1 MKSIKEIQ
9 QEIKI
14 ENQSVDNNKEIQDAV
29 LKICNLVE
37 NKIKRTI
44 ADDASHNEL
53 SVEICIKIKDI
64 DLPEDSSTANYSKI
78 IFEKVMDKIA
88 EAGYKDNGSS
98 YSAYMLFIKVWIYPF
113 TDNELKELD
122 KYIDSDIYFGIGIGL
137 SAGIATIMLFVIM
150 LLGTTITY
158 NIYTILLIGFIW
170 AGLSALGVFTM
181 RYLFNKKIT
190 DQKELRASII
200 RRRVKDYSKEN

>member
-9 QEIKI
+9 QDIKT
-14 ENQSVDNNKEIQDAV
+14 ENQNIDNNNEIQDAV
-29 LKICNLVE
+29 LKICNIVE
-37 NKIKRTI
+37 DKVKRTV

-53 SVEICIKIKDI
+53 SVEVCIKIKDI
-64 DLPEDSSTANYSKI
+64 DLPEDSSTANYSRI

-98 YSAYMLFIKVWIYPF
+98 YSAYMIFIKIWIYPF

-122 KYIDSDIYFGIGIGL
+122 RYIDSDIYSKIGVGISGGVALI
-137 SAGIATIMLFVIM
+137 ILFVIAI
-150 LLGTTITY
+150 LGTTITY
-158 NIYTILLIGFIW
+158 NLYTVLLIGFIW
-170 AGLSALGVFTM
+170 AGLSAAGAFLM
-181 RYLFNKKIT
+181 RYLFNKKIA

>member
-9 QEIKI
+9 QDIKT
-14 ENQSVDNNKEIQDAV
+14 ENQNIDNNKEIQDAV
-29 LKICNLVE
+29 LKICNIVE
-37 NKIKRTI
+37 DKVKRTV

-53 SVEICIKIKDI
+53 SVEVCIKIKDI
-64 DLPEDSSTANYSKI
+64 DLPEDSSTANYSRI

-98 YSAYMLFIKVWIYPF
+98 YSAYMIFIKVWIYPF

-122 KYIDSDIYFGIGIGL
+122 RYIDSDIYSKIGVGISGGVALI
-137 SAGIATIMLFVIM
+137 ILFVIAI
-150 LLGTTITY
+150 LGTTITY
-158 NIYTILLIGFIW
+158 NLYTALLIGFIW
-170 AGLSALGVFTM
+170 AGLSAAGAFLM
-181 RYLFNKKIT
+181 RYLFNKKIA

>member
-9 QEIKI
+9 QDIRT
-14 ENQSVDNNKEIQDAV
+14 ENQNVDNNKEIQDAV
-29 LKICNLVE
+29 LKICNIVE
-37 NKIKRTI
+37 DKVKRTVS
-44 ADDASHNEL
+44 DDASHNEF
-53 SVEICIKIKDI
+53 SVEICIKMKDI

-98 YSAYMLFIKVWIYPF
+98 YSAYMIFIKIWIYPF
-113 TDNELKELD
+113 TDNELYELD
-122 KYIDSDIYFGIGIGL
+122 RYIDSDPYLGIGL
-137 SAGIATIMLFVIM
+137 GISVAIAVIIFFVIV

-158 NIYTILLIGFIW
+158 NIYNILLIVFIW
-170 AGLSALGVFTM
+170 SGLSAVGAFIM